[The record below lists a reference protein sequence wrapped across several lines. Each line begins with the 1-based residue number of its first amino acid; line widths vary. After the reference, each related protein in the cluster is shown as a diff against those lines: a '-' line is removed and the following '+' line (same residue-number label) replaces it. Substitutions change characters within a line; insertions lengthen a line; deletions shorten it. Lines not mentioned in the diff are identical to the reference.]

1 MDLELKG
8 KTALVTGSTRGI
20 GKAIS
25 IVLANEGANL
35 AIVGRSKDRL
45 DKSAKDIFIKTRSKA
60 FQVVADTGE
69 DESVENMIDLVS
81 RHFGTIDI
89 LVNCAATPLGQ
100 VPLVTGEHFNNQL
113 FLDDINVKVMGYI
126 RCIKAVVPIMKKN
139 NSGRIINIAGL
150 ASRNVGSI
158 VGSIRNSALVSIT
171 KNLSYELGAY
181 GISVCGVHPGYTK
194 TESTEDK
201 ILKRSKNEGVSK
213 DQIVSEMR
221 SMNPLDKIIEASEVA
236 NVVAFLCSS
245 KAIAI
250 NGDFISSAG
259 GEGKSIYY

>member
-45 DKSAKDIFIKTRSKA
+45 DRSKA

>member
-25 IVLANEGANL
+25 MVLSNEGANL
-35 AIVGRSKDRL
+35 AIVGRSRDRL
-45 DKSAKDIFIKTRSKA
+45 DKSAKDIFTKTGSKA

-69 DESVENMIDLVS
+69 DESVENMIDSVS

-139 NSGRIINIAGL
+139 NGGRIINIAGL
-150 ASRNVGSI
+150 AARNVGSM

-194 TESTEDK
+194 TESTEEK

-221 SMNPLDKIIEASEVA
+221 SVNPLDKIIEASEVA

-250 NGDFISSAG
+250 NGDFISSGG

>member
-25 IVLANEGANL
+25 MVLSNEGANL
-35 AIVGRSKDRL
+35 AIVGRSRDRL
-45 DKSAKDIFIKTRSKA
+45 NRSAKDIFAKTGTKV
-60 FQVVADTGE
+60 FKVVADTGE
-69 DESVENMIDLVS
+69 DESVENMIDSVATN
-81 RHFGTIDI
+81 FGKIDI
-89 LVNCAATPLGQ
+89 LVNCAATPLSQ
-100 VPLVTGEHFNNQL
+100 VPVVTGEHFNNQL

-126 RCIKAVVPIMKKN
+126 RCIKSIVPVMKKN
-139 NSGRIINIAGL
+139 NGGRIINIAGL
-150 ASRNVGSI
+150 ASRNVGSM

-171 KNLSYELGAY
+171 KNLSYELGSY
-181 GISVCGVHPGYTK
+181 GISVCGVHPGYTR
-194 TESTEDK
+194 TESTEEK
-201 ILKRSKNEGVSK
+201 ILNRSKNEGVSK

-221 SMNPLDKIIEASEVA
+221 STNPLGKIIDAYEVA

-250 NGDFISSAG
+250 NGDFISAGG

>member
-35 AIVGRSKDRL
+35 AIVGRSRDRL
-45 DKSAKDIFIKTRSKA
+45 DKSAKDIFTKTGSKV